1 MTDEERQLIQ
11 GLADR
16 IRNAPA
22 PQVDRD
28 ADNLIRQ
35 SIGSR
40 PDALYILTQTVLIQ
54 EMAIGQ
60 AKAQIEELKKQTPQA
75 PPASFLPPQAP
86 PPPSGRSYGGGYQGS
101 SYQASQPPQAPP
113 PQPPPLPQY
122 VQTTQYEVVEPAP
135 SRFSGFLH
143 NAAQTA
149 AGVVAGEVAFSAL
162 SSIFGHHGGGGFF
175 GGGGGGYYGSPIS
188 PGSETIINNYYE
200 GDRGEGRHEG
210 NFGGN
215 DRNLESSG
223 LSPDLEDRRF
233 AGGDSDPQDESLPDD
248 DNVPDDSTLDDSTD
262 DSSDSFDDGSSY
274 DDGSDSNDV

>member
-28 ADNLIRQ
+28 ADALIRQ

-40 PDALYILTQTVLIQ
+40 PDALYMLTQTVLIQ
-54 EMAIGQ
+54 EMALSQ
-60 AKAQIEELKKQTPQA
+60 AKAQIEQLKNQTPPQ
-75 PPASFLPPQAP
+75 PPASFLPQSSPAP
-86 PPPSGRSYGGGYQGS
+86 AQPSGRSYGGGYQGS
-101 SYQASQPPQAPP
+101 SYSSSQPQQPQ
-113 PQPPPLPQY
+113 QPPPIPQY
-122 VQTTQYEVVEPAP
+122 QYEPEPQPQP
-135 SRFSGFLH
+135 SRFSSFLH

-162 SSIFGHHGGGGFF
+162 SDIFGHRGGGGGFF

-200 GDRGEGRHEG
+200 GGQPGGGYRDDNRSAGFG
-210 NFGGN
+210 NN
-215 DRNLESSG
+215 RDLESAG

-233 AGGDSDPQDESLPDD
+233 AGDDSSAQDDNLPDD
-248 DNVPDDSTLDDSTD
+248 DNTPDDDNSDDS
-262 DSSDSFDDGSSY
+262 SFDDGSSY

>member
-16 IRNAPA
+16 IHNAPA
-22 PQVDRD
+22 PQIDRD
-28 ADNLIRQ
+28 ADYIIRQ

-54 EMAIGQ
+54 EMALNQ
-60 AKAQIEELKKQTPQA
+60 AKQQIEQLKAQPQQPA
-75 PPASFLPPQAP
+75 QPPASFLGNRP
-86 PPPSGRSYGGGYQGS
+86 GGYQGS
-101 SYQASQPPQAPP
+101 SYQGSGYQAPA
-113 PQPPPLPQY
+113 QPPPLPPQYSAPQY
-122 VQTTQYEVVEPAP
+122 VVMDQPQPRG
-135 SRFSGFLH
+135 RFSGFLQ

-175 GGGGGGYYGSPIS
+175 GGGGYVS

-200 GDRGEGRHEG
+200 GGDRDGGIGGGG
-210 NFGGN
+210 NFGGG
-215 DRNLESSG
+215 DRDLEASG

-233 AGGDSDPQDESLPDD
+233 A
-248 DNVPDDSTLDDSTD
+248 DDSATNDTD
-262 DSSDSFDDGSSY
+262 DSATADDSADSFDDGSSY
-274 DDGSDSNDV
+274 DDGSGSNDQ